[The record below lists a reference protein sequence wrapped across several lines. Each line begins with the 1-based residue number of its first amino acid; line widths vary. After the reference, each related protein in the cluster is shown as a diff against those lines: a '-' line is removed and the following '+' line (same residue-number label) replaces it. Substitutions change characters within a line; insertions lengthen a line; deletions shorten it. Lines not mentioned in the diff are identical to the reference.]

1 MTRPA
6 RILPRYSFALLLLLL
21 SVALTACGG
30 SSNKGSGDNTGSLA
44 TQITWPGQVTQ
55 SSPSSLNLVSAPTGG
70 GIQPMAAPTG
80 VDFIKITVTG
90 SSFTTEKEFNAA
102 DGSGT
107 ISNIPAPSTVSITVE
122 GLASS
127 GGTVLYL
134 GQKLGVPITVGGTR
148 SETISMT
155 LVDSTPPPAPTVTS
169 PSENPYYTNPSLTT
183 FSGVCTDNTH
193 TVTLTGEGPDQV
205 GISCAADGTYSF
217 TVPPPVGPEG
227 LFTYTITQKK
237 TLTGLV
243 SSEATFAVIVD
254 QTDPSSPGLSTPN
267 GGTATSSDNTLEIAG
282 ACEIGATVT
291 LAGGDSQTASCTDGT
306 FAFTVT
312 QTDDGNYFYTVNQ
325 TDKAGNTPTATSVIW
340 TRDSSPVS
348 SIPPTPTITTPS
360 SRTVTTNVAGG
371 TFTISGGC
379 VDGNTMTLTG
389 TTPPGPQTCGSG
401 GNPANTY
408 SFTVTK
414 PAAGTYTYSVV
425 QNDGTA
431 SAPAWLSWTLDTT
444 PPAAAPIINSPGF
457 PEVTTGPEITISGIC
472 VAGNTVNLSDDTGTP
487 TDASKTT
494 QCTGDNTFS
503 LTYAKPNDGTYNIT
517 FTQTDRAGNESPSTG
532 TLTWTREVIPPA
544 PVVTAPSPATLTTNG
559 GSLTISGSCSSAFTT
574 KIILNNNTTPVAD
587 CSGGFFNLEF
597 PAPWGGDAVFP

>member
-90 SSFTTEKEFNAA
+90 SSFTKENEFGAA

-107 ISNIPAPSTVSITVE
+107 ISDIPAPSIVSITVE

-155 LVDSTPPPAPTVTS
+155 LIDSTPPPAPPVTS
-169 PSENPYYTNPSLTT
+169 PSENPYYTNTELGT
-183 FSGVCTDNTH
+183 FSGLCTEGND
-193 TVTLTGEGPDQV
+193 VTLSGPGTPTPDS
-205 GISCAADGTYSF
+205 ITCDASGTYAF
-217 TVPPPVGPEG
+217 TLAPAPTAEN
-227 LFTYTITQKK
+227 LYTYTVIQTNGV
-237 TLTGLV
+237 GLA

-254 QTDPSSPGLSTPN
+254 QTDPSTPELSTPN

-282 ACEIGATVT
+282 VCEIGATVT

-325 TDKAGNTPTATSVIW
+325 TDKAGNTPTATPVIW
-340 TRDSSPVS
+340 TRAS
-348 SIPPTPTITTPS
+348 SIPPTPTITTPT
-360 SRTVTTNVAGG
+360 SRTVTTNVAAE
-371 TFTISGGC
+371 
-379 VDGNTMTLTG
+379 
-389 TTPPGPQTCGSG
+389 P
-401 GNPANTY
+401 
-408 SFTVTK
+408 
-414 PAAGTYTYSVV
+414 
-425 QNDGTA
+425 
-431 SAPAWLSWTLDTT
+431 
-444 PPAAAPIINSPGF
+444 SPF
-457 PEVTTGPEITISGIC
+457 PE
-472 VAGNTVNLSDDTGTP
+472 A
-487 TDASKTT
+487 A
-494 QCTGDNTFS
+494 
-503 LTYAKPNDGTYNIT
+503 
-517 FTQTDRAGNESPSTG
+517 
-532 TLTWTREVIPPA
+532 WT
-544 PVVTAPSPATLTTNG
+544 ATL
-559 GSLTISGSCSSAFTT
+559 
-574 KIILNNNTTPVAD
+574 
-587 CSGGFFNLEF
+587 
-597 PAPWGGDAVFP
+597 